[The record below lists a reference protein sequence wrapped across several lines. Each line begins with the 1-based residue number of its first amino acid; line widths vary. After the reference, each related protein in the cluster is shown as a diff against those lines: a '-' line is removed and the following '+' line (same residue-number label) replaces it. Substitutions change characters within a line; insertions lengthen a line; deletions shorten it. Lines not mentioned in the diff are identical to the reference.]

1 MLIIFALEISMNK
14 YTFNIFVISQLID
27 SSFVSNRSFFGNCT
41 IYMYNNKWIEKN
53 HTSSQFS
60 SQTCFDT
67 LENSWQFV
75 LFWLKNRRRYEVLKK
90 MPTFSMYKFGWFGNF
105 WLDQIPIRAWLL
117 QNGLPALTKNPF
129 PSRFFLHSVQL
140 KHWLW

>member
-1 MLIIFALEISMNK
+1 MLLIFALEISMNK
-14 YTFNIFVISQLID
+14 YTFNVFVISQLID

-67 LENSWQFV
+67 FV
-75 LFWLKNRRRYEVLKK
+75 LDYSRKFLAIFLMFWLKKNRRRYEVLKK
-90 MPTFSMYKFGWFGNF
+90 MPTFSMYKFGWFGNLMIRSNSHPSMAF
-105 WLDQIPIRAWLL
+105 AERFASLDKESFSFEVLFA
-117 QNGLPALTKNPF
+117 
-129 PSRFFLHSVQL
+129 
-140 KHWLW
+140 

>member
-1 MLIIFALEISMNK
+1 MLMIFALEISMNK
-14 YTFNIFVISQLID
+14 YTFNIFAISQLID

-67 LENSWQFV
+67 FV
-75 LFWLKNRRRYEVLKK
+75 LDYSRKFLAIFLMFWLKKQKKIWGVEKNAHIFYVQVWLIWQFLIRSNSHPSMAFTERFASLDKESFSFEVL
-90 MPTFSMYKFGWFGNF
+90 F
-105 WLDQIPIRAWLL
+105 A
-117 QNGLPALTKNPF
+117 
-129 PSRFFLHSVQL
+129 
-140 KHWLW
+140 